1 MRTAIWCAMVMGVS
15 AWCYGATPA
24 QQSADPPPQ
33 QEQKAPQE
41 QKVPPEQKVPQ
52 EQQAPQGQQAPERQH
67 APEGQQVL
75 PPSQPGVPPP
85 AAPPASATQTEAPKP
100 AAPGSVSA
108 SDDSFVIGP
117 EDGLNITVWADP
129 RLSGPFLVRSD
140 GRISMNLIGEVMASG
155 KTPSKLSKEIE
166 ELLKEKEI
174 LRRPQVNVQV
184 TAINSKKYSI
194 NGEVGKPGSFP
205 LVVPTTVLEA
215 LVNAGGFKDFANK
228 KKIEIIRGNQRL
240 KFNWNEVIKG
250 KKTEQNVL
258 LQPGDIIIVP

>member
-1 MRTAIWCAMVMGVS
+1 MVMGVS
-15 AWCYGATPA
+15 AWCYGAGTA

-33 QEQKAPQE
+33 QEQKAQQEQKLPQEQQAPQE
-41 QKVPPEQKVPQ
+41 QKAPQ
-52 EQQAPQGQQAPERQH
+52 EQQAPQGQQASPQ
-67 APEGQQVL
+67 PPPQGQQVL
-75 PPSQPGVPPP
+75 PPSQPGVPTP
-85 AAPPASATQTEAPKP
+85 AAPPGSATRTEAPKT
-100 AAPGSVSA
+100 AAPGSA
-108 SDDSFVIGP
+108 SPNDDTFVIGP
-117 EDGLNITVWADP
+117 EDGLSITVWADP

-228 KKIEIIRGNQRL
+228 KKIEIIRGDQRL